1 MKFLQSVW
9 TKKSGWD
16 KESLSNFDANLVFIF
31 GHGEYFVSEE
41 CFNEIKAF
49 FPAAIIIGC
58 STSGAIKQ
66 DVIFDEAVVLNAIKL
81 EKSTCKLVY
90 EDLCEKNDSYSIGS
104 KLAQNLQD
112 KDLKHIFVLSDGLNI
127 NGTQLALGFS
137 DTSKVSV
144 SGGLAGD
151 MTAFANTYVVA
162 NAMAKEKRVA
172 AIGFYGDVVVGVGC
186 ESGWDEFGVERV
198 ITKAKNNIVFEI
210 DGKPALELYKS
221 YLGDEA
227 ALLPSSGL
235 KFPIAIKTDSEEKTV
250 IRTLLAVNE
259 EDQSLTFAGDV
270 PEGIVCILMKANL
283 DKLIDNSELASH
295 DAKPNE
301 NSSSFSIAVSCVG
314 RRLVLGQ
321 LVEDEI
327 DVIKSNYPKNNL
339 LTGFYSYGEI
349 APQHGFINCKLH
361 NQTMTI
367 TTITEN
373 A

>member
-9 TKKSGWD
+9 KKNSAWD
-16 KESLSNFDANLVFIF
+16 AKSLLDFDANLVFIF
-31 GHGEYFVSEE
+31 GHGEYFASKD
-41 CFNEIKAF
+41 CFEDVKSF
-49 FPAAIIIGC
+49 FSNAIIVGC

-66 DVIFDEAVVLNAIKL
+66 DVILDEAVVLNAIKL
-81 EKSTCKLVY
+81 EKSTCKLVF
-90 EDLCEKNDSYSIGS
+90 EDLCEKNDSYSIGT
-104 KLAQNLQD
+104 KLAQKLED

-137 DTSKVSV
+137 DTSKVPV

-162 NAMAKEKRVA
+162 NEAAKEKRVA
-172 AIGFYGDVVVGVGC
+172 AIGFYGDISIGVGC

-198 ITKAKNNIVFEI
+198 ITKSKNNVVYEV

-227 ALLPSSGL
+227 AFLPSSGL
-235 KFPIAIKTDSEEKTV
+235 KFPIAIKTDGEEKAV
-250 IRTLLAVNE
+250 IRTLLAVSE
-259 EDQSLTFAGDV
+259 EEQSLTFAGDV

-283 DKLIDNSELASH
+283 EKLIDNSELASN
-295 DAKPNE
+295 DAKPCE
-301 NSSSFSIAVSCVG
+301 HKSSFSIAVSCVG

-327 DVIKSNYPKNNL
+327 DVIKTNYPKNNL
-339 LTGFYSYGEI
+339 LSGFYSYGEI

-361 NQTMTI
+361 NQTMTV